1 MHHND
6 FANYILDCY
15 LFKKE
20 DCLNYILVKIV
31 KNCIL
36 NFEQNESSFCY
47 LCEYDYYIP
56 VNILL
61 KENDIDIL
69 VIQSILVDK

>member
-1 MHHND
+1 MHHSD

-15 LFKKE
+15 LFKKR
-20 DCLNYILVKIV
+20 LLKLYFIKIV
-31 KNCIL
+31 KNCNL
-36 NFEQNESSFCY
+36 YFEQNESSFCY